1 MFATNNQISG
11 RQTARL
17 LLFDMLGYSALLIP
31 AELAGI
37 AGRSGIFSIMLGV
50 SAGFLYL
57 KMLKKIICRVKG
69 SYSECLENCFGSI
82 GGNLVKIGYVI
93 YFLLLAG
100 RVAAI
105 LGELVVNELL
115 EKQFRLILFIIMV
128 LVYYGVSG
136 GIEGRARIYEIL
148 FWILLIPLFV
158 MMLFALPGMD
168 IDYWLP
174 VMTENPLTILQ
185 GSYRV
190 FLCISVLFLVPF
202 VSEYVGEKKQVYY
215 SAKQALIWTGFILA
229 ALYLIL
235 LGLFGKNALATLEY
249 PVVTMMSRIQITG
262 GFLKRTDT
270 FMFGIWFFTL
280 YALLNSMVFFAGK
293 LWTLGNR
300 KRKIWLLGETVVV
313 YLLAN
318 TFYYSEGF
326 KMLYEKFF
334 YYVGTPFVVIVPALL
349 CFLLSGCASTEL
361 ENREFPT
368 ILTVASESDF
378 TREWLDGLQEGAKK
392 VDYNHLKVILV
403 EREFIENE
411 ESMTE
416 MLGVLKDDKN
426 VPLNAYVVTTEKL
439 NELKEIEKE
448 LEKPLGD
455 YLEELLE
462 HGDAVKKET
471 YPTIGMLY
479 QEAEN
484 RMETMFIPSIDIVG
498 KKPEITSYE
507 VYKRGIAAGQVSS
520 DAALLS
526 FFVGNQMK
534 EYVLQLGEKHYVRL
548 SNARNEIVFRE
559 EREKSGLLKKQVKVE
574 IECDGKILG
583 QTYDAEQENVEEW
596 FEVQVKDYMTANA
609 AKALEDGIDITNSFK
624 KLGKEREW
632 YLYYTQ
638 SPNFYEQDIEIIF
651 DIDIDW
657 ID

>member
-31 AELAGI
+31 AKLARTT
-37 AGRSGIFSIMLGV
+37 GRSGIFAIALGV
-50 SAGFLYL
+50 GAGFLFLRLL
-57 KMLKKIICRVKG
+57 KETICRMRG
-69 SYSECLENCFGSI
+69 SYSKCLTECFGCMT
-82 GGNLVKIGYVI
+82 GNLIKVGYVI
-93 YFLLLAG
+93 YFLMLAG

-115 EKQFRLILFIIMV
+115 EKQFRFILFIIMV

-148 FWILLIPLFV
+148 FWILLVPLFI
-158 MMLFALPGMD
+158 MMLFALPAVD
-168 IDYWLP
+168 TDYWLP
-174 VMTENPLTILQ
+174 VMTEQPFTILE
-185 GSYRV
+185 GGYLV

-202 VSEYVGEKKQVYY
+202 LSEYVKEKEQVYN
-215 SAKQALIWTGFILA
+215 SAKRALIWTGVILA
-229 ALYLIL
+229 SLYLIL
-235 LGLFGKNALATLEY
+235 LGLFGMNELATLDY

-280 YALLNSMVFFAGK
+280 YALLNSMVYFAGK
-293 LWTLGNR
+293 LWTLGIG
-300 KRKIWLLGETVVV
+300 KRKIWLLGEVIVV

-318 TFYYSEGF
+318 AFYYSEEF

-334 YYVGTPFVVIVPALL
+334 YYVGTPFVVIVPVLL

-378 TREWLDGLQEGAKK
+378 TREWLDGLQEGTKK
-392 VDYNHLKVILV
+392 VDYNHLKVILI
-403 EREFIENE
+403 ERGFLENG
-411 ESMTE
+411 ESMAE
-416 MLGVLKDDKN
+416 MLDILKDDKN
-426 VPLNAYVVTTEKL
+426 IPLNAYVITTEKL
-439 NELKEIEKE
+439 QELKETETE

-471 YPTIGMLY
+471 YPTIGKLY

-484 RMETMFIPSIDIVG
+484 RTETLFIPSIGLVE

-507 VYKRGIAAGQVSS
+507 VYKRGSAVGQVSS
-520 DAALLS
+520 DVALLS

-534 EYVLQLGEKHYVRL
+534 EYVLQLGEKDYVRL
-548 SNARNEIVFRE
+548 SNARNEIVFDKVRE
-559 EREKSGLLKKQVKVE
+559 TSGLLRKQVKAE
-574 IECDGKILG
+574 IECDGKIL
-583 QTYDAEQENVEEW
+583 QKVYDDEQEKVEEGL
-596 FEVQVKDYMTANA
+596 EIQLKEYVTAQAGN
-609 AKALEDGIDITNSFK
+609 ALESGIDITNSFK
-624 KLGKEREW
+624 KLGKNREW

-638 SPNFYEQDIEIIF
+638 SPNFYEQDIEIVF
-651 DIDIDW
+651 EIDIDW